1 MSVKIII
8 DDAKGLYQ
16 QGATS
21 GGVVGIKQTR
31 SASGVAAGGND
42 SIVSG
47 AITIPAN
54 SVITGYHAVITSQL
68 DFAAA
73 ADVGIRFGNSS
84 AGTDAT
90 YLELVAN
97 SLCDADDDALDSLP
111 VGFGNS
117 TSSSVSAGLD
127 RLAGD
132 TNTPL
137 TMKAGAQKI
146 GTSDVDIYGALV
158 SSSNIDAGGAVQF
171 IVEFITFS

>member
-31 SASGVAAGGND
+31 SASGVAAGGDD

-54 SVITGYHAVITSQL
+54 SVITGYHVVVTSAVTV
-68 DFAAA
+68 AAA
-73 ADVGIRFGNSS
+73 ANVGVRFGNSS

-90 YLELVAN
+90 YLELVTDSFCAV
-97 SLCDADDDALDSLP
+97 ADALNPLP

-127 RLAGD
+127 ILNDD

>member
-31 SASGVAAGGND
+31 SASGVAAGGGD

-73 ADVGIRFGNSS
+73 ADVGFRFGNNSD
-84 AGTDAT
+84 GTDDT

-97 SLCDADDDALDSLP
+97 DLCDAGDDALDSLD
-111 VGFGNS
+111 VGVGNS
-117 TSSSVSAGLD
+117 TSSSVSTGLD
-127 RLAGD
+127 TNN

>member
-31 SASGVAAGGND
+31 SASGVAAGGGN

-73 ADVGIRFGNSS
+73 ANVGVRFGNSS

-90 YLELVAN
+90 YLELVADSFCN
-97 SLCDADDDALDSLP
+97 AVDDVLDSLD
-111 VGFGNS
+111 VGVGNS
-117 TSSSVSAGLD
+117 TSSSVSTGLD
-127 RLAGD
+127 TNN

-146 GTSDVDIYGALV
+146 GTSDVNIYGALV
-158 SSSNIDAGGAVQF
+158 SSSNITAGSTVQF
-171 IVEFITFS
+171 IVEFITFE